1 MLARGPT
8 EEPRFVRMIR
18 LVRNDYPCPK
28 KLHSVKLAHSTRL
41 VSTRAISRGGEEP
54 RQPVNL
60 AGPMRRTLRG
70 LLTNQIGKRQRLV
83 TRLCDFEH
91 MINDVL
97 FQRDRLELR

>member
-1 MLARGPT
+1 MLARGPM
-8 EEPRFVRMIR
+8 EEQRFDCMIR
-18 LVRNDYPCPK
+18 LVSHDYPCPN
-28 KLHSVKLAHSTRL
+28 KLDAVKLAQSVRV

-60 AGPMRRTLRG
+60 AGPMRQTLRG
-70 LLTNQIGKRQRLV
+70 LLTNQIGKRLRLI

-97 FQRDRLELR
+97 FQRDRLEL

>member
-1 MLARGPT
+1 MLARGPM

-18 LVRNDYPCPK
+18 LVRHDYPCPN
-28 KLHSVKLAHSTRL
+28 KLDTVKLTQGIMM
-41 VSTRAISRGGEEP
+41 VPTRAISRGGGEP

-60 AGPMRRTLRG
+60 EGPMRRTLRG

-83 TRLCDFEH
+83 TRFCDFEH

-97 FQRDRLELR
+97 FQRNRLEL

>member
-1 MLARGPT
+1 MLARGPM

-18 LVRNDYPCPK
+18 LVRHDYPCPN
-28 KLHSVKLAHSTRL
+28 KLDTVKLTQSIR
-41 VSTRAISRGGEEP
+41 VVPTRAISRGGGEP

-60 AGPMRRTLRG
+60 EGPMRRTLRG

-97 FQRDRLELR
+97 FQRDRLEL

>member
-1 MLARGPT
+1 M
-8 EEPRFVRMIR
+8 EELRFVRMIR
-18 LVRNDYPCPK
+18 LVRRDHPCPK
-28 KLHSVKLAHSTRL
+28 KLDVVKLAHSKRL

-60 AGPMRRTLRG
+60 EGPMRRTLRG

-83 TRLCDFEH
+83 NRLCDFEH

-97 FQRDRLELR
+97 FQRDRFKL

>member
-1 MLARGPT
+1 MLARGQM
-8 EEPRFVRMIR
+8 EEPRLVRMIR
-18 LVRNDYPCPK
+18 LVRHDYPCPN
-28 KLHSVKLAHSTRL
+28 KLDAVKLAQSIRV

-91 MINDVL
+91 MVNHVL
-97 FQRDRLELR
+97 FQRDRLEL